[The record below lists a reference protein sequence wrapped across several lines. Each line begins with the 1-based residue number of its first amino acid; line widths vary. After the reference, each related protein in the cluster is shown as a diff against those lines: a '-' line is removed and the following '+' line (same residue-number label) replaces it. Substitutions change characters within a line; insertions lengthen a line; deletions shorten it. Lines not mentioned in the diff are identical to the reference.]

1 MKKYIR
7 EHLHG
12 LWVLYL
18 AFYLPWFFW
27 LEGRVTSFHDMATEF
42 DRKIPF
48 CEYFIIPYFLWFVY
62 VVVTWLYYFFRDK
75 KEFYRFVALLYIGM
89 SICLTICTF
98 FHNGIRLRVEVDP
111 DRNFFTWA
119 VFQLHNVDTSANV
132 FPSIHIYNT
141 LVCCVSLFRYAP
153 LRGKWRF
160 QISSIILSILI
171 CLSTVFLK
179 QHSVLDIGGAIV
191 LYVIMHMIFYH
202 WGPKLLASR
211 KSKEAAP
218 TAEVD
223 T

>member
-1 MKKYIR
+1 M
-7 EHLHG
+7 
-12 LWVLYL
+12 
-18 AFYLPWFFW
+18 
-27 LEGRVTSFHDMATEF
+27 
-42 DRKIPF
+42 
-48 CEYFIIPYFLWFVY
+48 
-62 VVVTWLYYFFRDK
+62 
-75 KEFYRFVALLYIGM
+75 
-89 SICLTICTF
+89 TICTF

-160 QISSIILSILI
+160 QITSIILSILI

-179 QHSVLDIGGAIV
+179 QHSVLDLGGAIV